1 MADRPSDWGAL
12 FRDGRGIYTV
22 LLNLGIGLHAV
33 DVFVISSVMPT
44 VVGEI
49 GGAAYYA
56 WSTMLY
62 MAASIVGAASG
73 APLKTAY
80 GPNKGYAIGGIVFM
94 LGSIG
99 CGASPTMLALLI
111 ARTVQ
116 GLGGGIVISQSM
128 ALISE
133 LYPIHLRTRILAI
146 VSGVWGVAALIGPM
160 VGGVF
165 AEIGWWRGAFWV
177 TVPVILTFTA
187 LALRTLPGRSHDAAA
202 VNYPLARVMLLA
214 GGVLCAGVTG
224 NVESLAAKLLL
235 LALSILLVGA
245 TFRFDSQAPNRL
257 FPPQPLSV
265 LRPVGAIYWILLLFS
280 ITHTSIGIFLPLVL
294 QVLHGVSPL
303 AAGYGNAVFAVSW
316 TVASFIAAGWRG
328 PAESAALIGGPVLV
342 AVSLLAMTVGAVEF
356 DALVIC
362 ALAGT
367 AGFGIGLANIHLAAM
382 IMRIAEPGHESLTA
396 SSIPTIRSLGISFGA
411 AGAGLIANAA
421 GLGTGITT
429 ATVAATATW
438 VYGITALAPVI
449 CVLLTLRILRLAAAK
464 PARP

>member
-1 MADRPSDWGAL
+1 
-12 FRDGRGIYTV
+12 
-22 LLNLGIGLHAV
+22 
-33 DVFVISSVMPT
+33 
-44 VVGEI
+44 
-49 GGAAYYA
+49 
-56 WSTMLY
+56 
-62 MAASIVGAASG
+62 
-73 APLKTAY
+73 
-80 GPNKGYAIGGIVFM
+80 
-94 LGSIG
+94 
-99 CGASPTMLALLI
+99 
-111 ARTVQ
+111 
-116 GLGGGIVISQSM
+116 
-128 ALISE
+128 
-133 LYPIHLRTRILAI
+133 
-146 VSGVWGVAALIGPM
+146 
-160 VGGVF
+160 
-165 AEIGWWRGAFWV
+165 
-177 TVPVILTFTA
+177 
-187 LALRTLPGRSHDAAA
+187 
-202 VNYPLARVMLLA
+202 
-214 GGVLCAGVTG
+214 
-224 NVESLAAKLLL
+224 
-235 LALSILLVGA
+235 
-245 TFRFDSQAPNRL
+245 SQAPNRL

-464 PARP
+464 PART